1 MQVASGMLKMSD
13 CGEGFTRIANQLL
26 DALVAANLTKH
37 QFKVALA
44 VIRKTDGFNQPYDWI
59 SNGQLA
65 ALTGLPETRVS
76 TAKNQLLTMGVL
88 ARKGRQIGIN
98 KVLSKWKCKLPRF
111 VEVFPETG
119 KGRFPELG
127 KGASP
132 KQGNTKDTI
141 QKTKIEN
148 TSVVPATA
156 DSTQVMVEGAI
167 DSLPALSPVSQ
178 LAQPAPTAFERT
190 PPTVPTIP
198 EEPIIIELLLNT
210 GATYPVTAAFTAQ
223 MQALYPGVDLAQELR
238 AMCGW
243 LLANPTKRKTKSG
256 ITKFIN
262 SWLSRCQDRG
272 SSSLANRSVHR
283 GEEWDLTKTMNA
295 EKLNN
300 LLEELF

>member
-1 MQVASGMLKMSD
+1 MQVASGMLKMAD

-88 ARKGRQIGIN
+88 ARKGRQIGVN
-98 KVLSKWKCKLPRF
+98 KVLSEWECKLPCF

-119 KGRFPELG
+119 KEFFPVLG
-127 KGASP
+127 NCASP
-132 KQGNTKDTI
+132 KRENTKDTI
-141 QKTKIEN
+141 QKTITEN
-148 TSVVPATA
+148 ISEEMIA
-156 DSTQVMVEGAI
+156 
-167 DSLPALSPVSQ
+167 SLPAISPVSQ
-178 LAQPAPTAFERT
+178 QIQPAPTIFERT

-198 EEPIIIELLLNT
+198 EEPVIIELLLNT
-210 GATYPVTAAFTAQ
+210 GATYPVTAEFTAQ
-223 MQALYPGVDLAQELR
+223 MQVLYPGVDLAQELR

-243 LLANPTKRKTKSG
+243 LLANPTKRKTKAG
-256 ITKFIN
+256 ITRFIN

-272 SSSLANRSVHR
+272 SSSDANRSVPR
-283 GEEWDLTKTMNA
+283 GVEWDLTKTMNA